1 MRVTHSR
8 SSRGAKNYYNFS
20 DYYDSGPSQ
29 LKGQWFGEGA
39 RMLGL
44 SGDVQK
50 ELFDRLVDNLMPF
63 EDQRLTQRNHANRR
77 VGTDITLSAPKS
89 VSLLWAYTQDEKIL
103 QAVQE
108 AAHATLA
115 DLEQD
120 AQTRVNH
127 SRGNMTLKKTRNIVG
142 ASWLHTT
149 SRPVD
154 GYPDPSLHVH
164 GFVINATNTGNR
176 WTAVDLS
183 TVVRDSGYYEA
194 IFQSHLAENMEALG
208 YRTERSTRDFE
219 IAGVARETVEKFSR
233 RTAEIEKLA
242 ADLGIKDAD
251 ARGLLGAQTRDLKT
265 TNTVAVD
272 DLPAVWR
279 GRLTKNEQQS
289 FERIGRR
296 EYDDTA
302 IRLSAI
308 DAVDFATEHSFER
321 DSVVR
326 ERQLVRKAILQGIG
340 KTTVDDILSEMASR
354 DWVREGEEEKAE
366 ISTREVLAEEQSL
379 LAFARKGRGAV
390 APMAAKHVI
399 ERDWLS
405 DEQKN
410 AVKGLLGSTDRVQIL
425 RGVAGAG
432 KTTLMREAIE
442 AMEGSGLHVA
452 VLAPTAEAAH
462 GVLREEEGFDGNTLA
477 SFLIDERAQ
486 KRAKGGVVWVDEG
499 ALVGTSD
506 LAKLATVADRIDAR
520 IVLSGDAKQHQPVAR
535 GLPFHLLET
544 QAGIKPLEVTKI
556 RRQEDYEYR
565 DAVSALSRGDVKQG
579 IDQLDDLGF
588 IREIKDDQQRNQM
601 LARDY
606 ADAVVAGKTSLVI
619 APTHAE
625 REVVTS
631 AIRDELKHRGLV
643 SNDERT
649 ITTLKSRRLTAAQRS
664 DAFNYEPG
672 DVVEFVTKGKGGFNA
687 GDRLKVT
694 QVHDGKV
701 FAGLGGAVEVPL
713 QSPKSFDVYREHEQG
728 FAVGDLIR
736 ITKNRRPDRE
746 SSAKRLTNGS
756 LVKLKGF
763 TKTGYLKL
771 SNGRTIPPQWGHI
784 DHGVAVTSYGSQ
796 GKTFQRVFVAQSRL
810 SFPASSPEQAYVS
823 ASRGQEQ
830 LTIYTDD
837 KSALKS
843 AVAHVRPAKNASDLK
858 PNPSPTMERPRSRL
872 LHELSQIRLR
882 AARFASDQI
891 RRFSQ
896 WAGQQQLQPQQVR

>member
-20 DYYDSGPSQ
+20 DYYDTGPSQ
-29 LKGQWFGEGA
+29 LKGQWFGNGA

-44 SGDVQK
+44 AGDVQK
-50 ELFDRLVDNLMPF
+50 EHFDRLVDNLMPF
-63 EDQRLTQRNHANRR
+63 EDTRLTQRNHANRR
-77 VGTDITLSAPKS
+77 VGTDITLSASKS
-89 VSLLWAYTQDEKIL
+89 VSLLWAYTQDDEIL
-103 QAVQE
+103 QAVQK
-108 AAHATLA
+108 AAHATLG

-127 SRGNMTLKKTRNIVG
+127 ARGRMTLNKTRNIVG

-164 GFVINATNTGNR
+164 GFVINATNTGDR

-194 IFQSHLAENMEALG
+194 IFQSRLAENMEALG
-208 YRTERSTRDFE
+208 YRTERSNRDFE
-219 IAGVARETVEKFSR
+219 IAGISRETIEKFSR
-233 RTAEIEKLA
+233 RTAQIEKLA
-242 ADLGIKDAD
+242 AEQGITNAD
-251 ARGLLGAQTRDLKT
+251 TKGLLGAQTRDLKT
-265 TNTVAVD
+265 TNTVAVE
-272 DLPAVWR
+272 DLPSVWR
-279 GRLTKNEQQS
+279 GRLTEVEQNQ
-289 FERIGRR
+289 FDRIARR
-296 EYDDTA
+296 DYDDAA
-302 IRLSAI
+302 IRLSASE
-308 DAVDFATEHSFER
+308 AVDFATDHSFER
-321 DSVVR
+321 ESVVR
-326 ERQLVRKAILQGIG
+326 ERQLLRNAILQGIG
-340 KTTVDDILSEMASR
+340 RTTVDNIQAEVASR
-354 DWVREGEEEKAE
+354 DWIREGDEETAE

-379 LAFARKGRGAV
+379 LDFARKGRGAV
-390 APMAAKHVI
+390 LPLAATHTI

-405 DEQKN
+405 EEQKN
-410 AVKGLLGSTDRVQIL
+410 AVQGLLSSTDRVQIL

-432 KTTLMREAIE
+432 KTTLMKEAIE

-477 SFLIDERAQ
+477 SFLVDERAQ
-486 KRAKGGVVWVDEG
+486 KRANGGVVWVDEG

-506 LAKLATVADRIDAR
+506 LAKLAAVAERIDAR
-520 IVLSGDAKQHQPVAR
+520 VVLSGDGRQHQPVAR

-544 QAGIKPLEVTKI
+544 QAGIKPLEVKKI
-556 RRQEDYEYR
+556 RRQENPEYR

-579 IDQLDDLGF
+579 IDKLDDLGF
-588 IREIKDDQQRNQM
+588 IHEIKDAQTRNES
-601 LARDY
+601 LASDY
-606 ADAVVAGKTSLVI
+606 ADSIAAGKTSLVV

-631 AIRDELKHRGLV
+631 AIRSELKNRGLV
-643 SNDERT
+643 SKDERT

-687 GDRLKVT
+687 GDRLTVT
-694 QVHDGKV
+694 QIHDGKV
-701 FAGLGGAVEVPL
+701 FAGPHGETEVPVG
-713 QSPKSFDVYREHEQG
+713 SPKSFDVYRKQEQG

-736 ITKNRRPDRE
+736 ITKNRRPDKD

-763 TKTGYLKL
+763 TKNGYLKL
-771 SNGRTIPPQWGHI
+771 SNGRTIPPEWGHI

-796 GKTFQRVFVAQSRL
+796 GKTFQRVFVAQSSL

-823 ASRGQEQ
+823 ASRGKEQ

-843 AVAHVRPAKNASDLK
+843 AVAHVRPAKNASDLR
-858 PNPSPTMERPRSRL
+858 PNQLPSTEAPRSRL

-896 WAGQQQLQPQQVR
+896 WAGQRQLQPQQAR

>member
-20 DYYDSGPSQ
+20 DYYDTGPSQ
-29 LKGQWFGEGA
+29 LKGQWFGKGA
-39 RMLGL
+39 GMLGL

-50 ELFDRLVDNLMPF
+50 EHFDRLVDNLMPF

-89 VSLLWAYTQDEKIL
+89 VSLLWAYTQDKKIL
-103 QAVQE
+103 QAVQK
-108 AAHATLA
+108 AAHATLG

-127 SRGNMTLKKTRNIVG
+127 SRGNMTLEKTRNIVG

-183 TVVRDSGYYEA
+183 TIVRDSGYYEA
-194 IFQSHLAENMEALG
+194 IFQSRLAENMEALG
-208 YRTERSTRDFE
+208 YRTERSNRDFE
-219 IAGVARETVEKFSR
+219 IAGVSRETIDKFSR
-233 RTAEIEKLA
+233 RTAQIEELA
-242 ADLGIKDAD
+242 AELGIKNAD
-251 ARGLLGAQTRDLKT
+251 VKGQLGAQTRDLKT
-265 TNTVAVD
+265 TNTVAVE

-279 GRLTKNEQQS
+279 QRLTENEQYGLDKIS
-289 FERIGRR
+289 RR
-296 EYDDTA
+296 DYDDTA
-302 IRLSAI
+302 LRLSAT
-308 DAVDFATEHSFER
+308 DAVDFATEDSFER
-321 DSVVR
+321 ESVVR
-326 ERQLVRKAILQGIG
+326 ERQLIRKAILQGIG
-340 KTTVDDILSEMASR
+340 KTTVDNIQSEVASR
-354 DWVREGEEEKAE
+354 DWVREGEEETTE

-390 APMAAKHVI
+390 MPTADKHTI
-399 ERDWLS
+399 KRDWLS
-405 DEQKN
+405 EEQQN
-410 AVKGLLGSTDRVQIL
+410 AVTGLLTSTDRVQIL

-442 AMEGSGLHVA
+442 AMEDSGLHVA

-477 SFLIDERAQ
+477 SFLVDESAQ
-486 KRAKGGVVWVDEG
+486 NDAKGGVVWVDEG
-499 ALVGTSD
+499 ALVGMSD
-506 LAKLATVADRIDAR
+506 LAKLAVIADRIDAR
-520 IVLSGDAKQHQPVAR
+520 VVLSGDARQHQPVAR

-556 RRQEDYEYR
+556 RRQEAPEYR

-588 IREIKDDQQRNQM
+588 IHEIEDAQQRNEM
-601 LARDY
+601 LASDY
-606 ADAVVAGKTSLVI
+606 ADAVQAGKSSLVI

-631 AIRDELKHRGLV
+631 SIRDELKNRGLV

-664 DAFNYEPG
+664 DAFNFEPG
-672 DVVEFVTKGKGGFNA
+672 DVVEFVTQGKGGFNA

-694 QVHDGKV
+694 QVHKGKV
-701 FAGLGGAVEVPL
+701 FAGPTGAVEVPL
-713 QSPKSFDVYREHEQG
+713 QSPKSFEVYREHEQG

-736 ITKNRRPDRE
+736 ITKNRRPDRD

-756 LVKLKGF
+756 LVRLKGF

-771 SNGRTIPPQWGHI
+771 SNGRTIPPEWGHI
-784 DHGVAVTSYGSQ
+784 DHGVAVTSYGAQ
-796 GKTFQRVFVAQSRL
+796 GKTFQRVFVAQSSI

-823 ASRGQEQ
+823 ASRGKER
-830 LTIYTDD
+830 LTIYTDN
-837 KSALKS
+837 KTELKA
-843 AVAHVRPAKNASDLK
+843 AVAHVRPAKNASDLR
-858 PNPSPTMERPRSRL
+858 PNQQPKQERSKSRL
-872 LHELSQIRLR
+872 LHELTQIRLR
-882 AARFASDQI
+882 AAKYAKDQI

-896 WAGQQQLQPQQVR
+896 WAGQRHLQPQQAR